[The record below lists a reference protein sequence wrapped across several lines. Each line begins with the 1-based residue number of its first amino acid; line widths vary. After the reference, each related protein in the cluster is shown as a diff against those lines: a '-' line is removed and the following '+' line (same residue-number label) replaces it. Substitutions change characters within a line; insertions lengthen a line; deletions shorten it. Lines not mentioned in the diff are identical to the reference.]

1 MKRKLIPL
9 IALLILSA
17 GCRVSFVPDYDASV
31 EQQIIDGAKA
41 NDKIYLELLADSADR
56 SYAKC
61 AQEYTDVQADI
72 NSIDLKIQASKH
84 SKDMHYLDSTLL
96 AHFIKYR
103 DEHKQAAKPLTNAMI
118 KDYQAD
124 MQAFWLIL
132 LKSEQGLPHA
142 TTNQ

>member
-1 MKRKLIPL
+1 MKAK
-9 IALLILSA
+9 LLISA
-17 GCRVSFVPDYDASV
+17 FAVLIFMSCKVSFVPDYDASV

-56 SYAKC
+56 SYAKY

-84 SKDMHYLDSTLL
+84 PKDMHYLDTTLL

-118 KDYQAD
+118 KDYQVD

>member
-1 MKRKLIPL
+1 MKRNLIPL

-56 SYAKC
+56 SYSKY
-61 AQEYTDVQADI
+61 AQEYIDVQADI

-84 SKDMHYLDSTLL
+84 PKDMHYLDSVLL
-96 AHFIKYR
+96 VHFIKYK

-124 MQAFWLIL
+124 VQAFWLIL